1 MDYRMEIVKTI
12 ENKLCGLFTSEQLSV
27 ISDTVIL
34 TLNDYEVTER
44 CTEIVPLD
52 DTNTRL
58 ISRYIGCLV
67 IEGKSQNTIYQYIRT
82 IKKLSDRINKPFPE
96 MGIYDIR
103 MFLAM
108 EKDRKVSNR
117 TLENTRANLSAFF
130 QWMTNEDILD
140 KNPIAKLKPVKYTD
154 EIKKPFSDVEID
166 ALRCACKTAKERA
179 LIEMLLST
187 GIRVSELTA
196 MKTTD
201 VNLIDYSVHVR
212 HGKGA
217 KERMVYTNDLAVK
230 YVSYYLNNRPET
242 GNMLFYNHNHEPL
255 NSGGVRFILNQLA
268 KRANVDN
275 AHPHRMRRTFA
286 TNLSKRGMDIHEI
299 QKLMGHS
306 NINTTTAYICL
317 DDTTLRTS
325 YNKYKA

>member
-58 ISRYIGCLV
+58 INRYIGCLV
-67 IEGKSQNTIYQYIRT
+67 IEGKSKNTIYQYTRT

-103 MFLAM
+103 MFLAI
-108 EKDRKVSNR
+108 EKDRISNR
-117 TLENTRANLSAFF
+117 SLENTRANLSAFF
-130 QWMTNEDILD
+130 QWMTNEDIID
-140 KNPIAKLKPVKYTD
+140 KNPIAKLKPVKYKD
-154 EIKKPFSDVEID
+154 EIRKPFSDIEID
-166 ALRCACKTAKERA
+166 ALRCACKNTKERA
-179 LIEMLLST
+179 IIEILLST
-187 GIRVSELTA
+187 GVRVSELTS
-196 MKTTD
+196 MEVID
-201 VNLIDYSVHVR
+201 INLIDYSVHVR

-217 KERMVYTNDLAVK
+217 KERMVYTNDLGVK
-230 YVSYYLNNRPET
+230 YVKEYLNSRSET
-242 GNMLFYNHNHEPL
+242 GNMLFYNHCHGLL

-268 KRANVDN
+268 KRANVAN
-275 AHPHRMRRTFA
+275 CHPHRFRRTFA

-306 NINTTTAYICL
+306 NINTTTAYIYS
-317 DDTTLRTS
+317 DDSALHAS
-325 YNKYKA
+325 YNKYTA

>member
-44 CTEIVPLD
+44 CTEIIPLD

-58 ISRYIGCLV
+58 INRYIGCLV
-67 IEGKSQNTIYQYIRT
+67 IEGKSKNTIYQYIRT

-103 MFLAM
+103 MFLAI
-108 EKDRKVSNR
+108 EKDRISNR
-117 TLENTRANLSAFF
+117 SLENTRANLSAFF
-130 QWMTNEDILD
+130 QWMTNEDIIN
-140 KNPIAKLKPVKYTD
+140 KNPIAKLKPVKYKD
-154 EIKKPFSDVEID
+154 EIRKPFSEIEID
-166 ALRCACKTAKERA
+166 ALRCACKNAKERA
-179 LIEMLLST
+179 IIEILLST
-187 GIRVSELTA
+187 GVRVSELTS
-196 MKTTD
+196 MEIID
-201 VNLIDYSVHVR
+201 VDLINYSVHVR

-217 KERMVYTNDLAVK
+217 KERMVYTNDLGTK
-230 YVSYYLNNRPET
+230 YVKEYLSSRQET
-242 GNMLFYNHNHEPL
+242 GNMLFYNHCHEPL

-268 KRANVDN
+268 KRANVVN
-275 AHPHRMRRTFA
+275 CHPHRFRRTFA
-286 TNLSKRGMDIHEI
+286 TNLSKRGMDVYEI

-306 NINTTTAYICL
+306 NINTTTVYICS
-317 DDTTLRTS
+317 DDSALRAS
-325 YNKYKA
+325 YNKYTA